1 MGLEPPE
8 CFKLDRLVLDRS
20 RGAAVD
26 APAWGRKLIYHL
38 VSSNRAAKDI
48 DFGFGT
54 VFGTPKILSP
64 GAPAHASQ
72 PESTIPR
79 TRRSSSRRTPTPDR
93 RPITSSPL
101 PRQTPI
107 GTQNKSSSR
116 STPESGRNTRP
127 QRTSIFDIPPD
138 DGADQGRE
146 HKRRRIV
153 PFEPI
158 PEDTIVNSESE
169 HVREP
174 DTRTAASGAKPFP
187 DEPSN
192 LGEVG
197 HEYRA
202 SLTGRHTEENG
213 AQLPEGQPERQNE
226 EPVDIAVDR
235 IQEKGESRPHKK
247 SVHRRKRKSVV
258 QGPKRRKRA
267 SLAGQLRTEPNQEA
281 EPEPGP
287 SPAPVSGPELET
299 EQEFG
304 PGPGPEPELH
314 SVEAEETYGRSHTVE
329 PVGLPRRDPKKR
341 KSVRQLL
348 TRHKRRGTLVHAQTQ
363 EHQNEEQI
371 TRSEEPDENSVGDD
385 NEVNAS
391 HEEDGQ
397 KRSTSPKQMTRPR
410 RKSRRTVKGRGRQR
424 QQPQPEQ
431 IEENVQEPSQ
441 SRPPQRKRRSR
452 KSSEEPNAEGEP
464 ESRGGTVPV
473 VVHRFANL
481 SALRNVTGDDEGTP
495 SETAQPDDPF
505 GHHKYPSR
513 SGVNP
518 ADVLGQICRE
528 TLEKTISKLAEG
540 IEQESN
546 SARRVE
552 WTRKRKTVELFGV
565 ELEQRLFDMS
575 ELLDS
580 NFVLSA
586 RLKRE
591 KRDIAF
597 LRNRLVE
604 LRKER
609 EDVALRIDEVRRKY
623 TEDEHVKTEHD
634 NLNNSLHN
642 LQLAIDR
649 GRKVDDEPVA
659 HPVIGLE
666 FLLRTVAHDVSST
679 APGSHGGILHH
690 VKSFNN
696 ELERTATLLEQL

>member
-1 MGLEPPE
+1 MVEVTLST
-8 CFKLDRLVLDRS
+8 LSDS
-20 RGAAVD
+20 RDG
-26 APAWGRKLIYHL
+26 
-38 VSSNRAAKDI
+38 
-48 DFGFGT
+48 
-54 VFGTPKILSP
+54 IL
-64 GAPAHASQ
+64 
-72 PESTIPR
+72 
-79 TRRSSSRRTPTPDR
+79 RR
-93 RPITSSPL
+93 
-101 PRQTPI
+101 
-107 GTQNKSSSR
+107 G
-116 STPESGRNTRP
+116 
-127 QRTSIFDIPPD
+127 
-138 DGADQGRE
+138 
-146 HKRRRIV
+146 
-153 PFEPI
+153 
-158 PEDTIVNSESE
+158 
-169 HVREP
+169 
-174 DTRTAASGAKPFP
+174 
-187 DEPSN
+187 
-192 LGEVG
+192 
-197 HEYRA
+197 
-202 SLTGRHTEENG
+202 SL
-213 AQLPEGQPERQNE
+213 
-226 EPVDIAVDR
+226 
-235 IQEKGESRPHKK
+235 
-247 SVHRRKRKSVV
+247 
-258 QGPKRRKRA
+258 
-267 SLAGQLRTEPNQEA
+267 
-281 EPEPGP
+281 
-287 SPAPVSGPELET
+287 
-299 EQEFG
+299 F
-304 PGPGPEPELH
+304 
-314 SVEAEETYGRSHTVE
+314 
-329 PVGLPRRDPKKR
+329 
-341 KSVRQLL
+341 RQLL

-385 NEVNAS
+385 NEVNAG

-397 KRSTSPKQMTRPR
+397 KRSTSPKQTTKPR
-410 RKSRRTVKGRGRQR
+410 RKSRRTVKGRGRQT

-431 IEENVQEPSQ
+431 IVEDAQEPSQ

-452 KSSEEPNAEGEP
+452 NSSEKPNAEGEP

-473 VVHRFANL
+473 IVHRFANL

-513 SGVNP
+513 NGVNP

-580 NFVLSA
+580 NFVLST
-586 RLKRE
+586 RLKGG
-591 KRDIAF
+591 KRDMAF

-609 EDVALRIDEVRRKY
+609 EDAALRIDEVRRKY

-634 NLNNSLHN
+634 NLNNSLHD

-649 GRKVDDEPVA
+649 GRKVDDEPVP

-696 ELERTATLLEQL
+696 ELERTGYLRSSLLAVLDGFDALDVIVLESSVENGVEKGILYRGQTSLEPESTVGRQNPCNLKKNASPRGYEHRVEMVSTTIFSGCSPRFGEST